1 MSPDTP
7 PPDLEECLSAVRQ
20 AINDVSLVIS
30 FMAELQHRANRL
42 KPFILNE
49 LRELQPK
56 IDAAIA
62 LLSADQQGGSR

>member
-42 KPFILNE
+42 KPLILNE